1 MLRTYFLIFEDM
13 MTRCHNIFKKESLP
27 QSRAGFL
34 LYPLRARLARIKVDL
49 EMPVISVTC
58 L

>member
-1 MLRTYFLIFEDM
+1 MALILLFHIMTPCHHIFEK
-13 MTRCHNIFKKESLP
+13 RAPAPEISG
-27 QSRAGFL
+27 AGFL
-34 LYPLRARLARIKVDL
+34 LYPLRVRLARIKVDF

>member
-1 MLRTYFLIFEDM
+1 MKFEMTWCHHIFQN
-13 MTRCHNIFKKESLP
+13 RKPALKIYG
-27 QSRAGFL
+27 AGFL